1 MALQNQGIG
10 SIQRS
15 SIHSHCPTL
24 REETVQDT
32 WKGNGYRPNDEVQD
46 GRGEVDHAQE
56 KPPDEP
62 EPTRRGLS
70 SFDSRRAH
78 GERA

>member
-24 REETVQDT
+24 SEESVQDT
-32 WKGNGYRPNDEVQD
+32 WKGNGYRPNNQVQD
-46 GRGEVDHAQE
+46 GRGKVDDAQE

-62 EPTRRGLS
+62 EPAGRSLS
-70 SFDSRRAH
+70 SFNCRRAH

>member
-1 MALQNQGIG
+1 MALQDQGVG
-10 SIQRS
+10 SIQRGS
-15 SIHSHCPTL
+15 VHSHCPTL
-24 REETVQDT
+24 REEAVQDT
-32 WKGNGYRPNDEVQD
+32 WKGNGYRPNDQVQD
-46 GRGEVDHAQE
+46 GGGEVDYAQE

-62 EPTRRGLS
+62 KPAIGGLS